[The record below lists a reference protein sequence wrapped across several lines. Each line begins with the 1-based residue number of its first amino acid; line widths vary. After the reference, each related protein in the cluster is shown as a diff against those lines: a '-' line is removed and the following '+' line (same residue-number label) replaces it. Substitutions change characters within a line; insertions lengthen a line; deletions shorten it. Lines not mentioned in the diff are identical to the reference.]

1 MSGPPISQIE
11 YWKKGDSG
19 PSTNGDNEGG
29 EGATYLSPNVFLA
42 LSVFGGYL
50 GLDHLYLRSPLT
62 AIAKV
67 VVNVL
72 CFGVWWLYDAS
83 QALFN
88 SDVVRIF
95 GLGIPGLGPQG
106 IGAGVLGKDVPDK
119 KHWRFFLYGLAL
131 FFGGTFG
138 VDSFVVGDTYNGF
151 IRLLLAI
158 SVILLPVAL
167 IWWAYKIYQFVFDT
181 KELLNTHH
189 EFFGAIHRS
198 FSKES
203 MAKYPFLS
211 ALLSPMDWIR
221 SGVENVFGPIVKPI
235 TSSIDGVVALG
246 NKTLDTG
253 GKIIDGVKT
262 VAEGVK
268 SAINVATK
276 SQGVVPGAALYA
288 SVTPEAIASAIAE
301 AKPEAITE
309 AIAKAKP
316 ETEAIAKAKSE
327 TKAIA
332 KAKPEAITEAIAK
345 AKPETKAIAKAKPET
360 EAELMPDIE
369 LLPKVIQAANKIPL
383 NEKEPGAILTGGAL
397 IVAAA
402 ANNLNPTH
410 YLLIGT
416 IVFIAVAG
424 ITLTY
429 YRAKQDDKPSEHSRD
444 DAPPEPGILR
454 ESDSK
459 GGRA

>member
-288 SVTPEAIASAIAE
+288 SVTPEAIAEAIAE

-309 AIAKAKP
+309 
-316 ETEAIAKAKSE
+316 
-327 TKAIA
+327 
-332 KAKPEAITEAIAK
+332 
-345 AKPETKAIAKAKPET
+345 AIAKAKPET